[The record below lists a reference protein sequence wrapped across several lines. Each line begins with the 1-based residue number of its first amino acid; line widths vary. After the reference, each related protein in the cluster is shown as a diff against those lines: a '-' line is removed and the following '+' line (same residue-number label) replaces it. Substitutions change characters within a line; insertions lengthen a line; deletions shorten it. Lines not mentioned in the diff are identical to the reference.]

1 MKDAKDY
8 RGFDFLFLTGKFNVN
23 NGAFRVVETD
33 LVELR
38 LESKYKLSQVWNIG
52 KIVQFEMTHYA
63 KSPHFVQK
71 IDKKLKI

>member
-1 MKDAKDY
+1 MKDAKDF
-8 RGFDFLFLTGKFNVN
+8 RGFDFLFLTGKLNT
-23 NGAFRVVETD
+23 GVETD
-33 LVELR
+33 LVKLR

-71 IDKKLKI
+71 IDKIENLKN

>member
-23 NGAFRVVETD
+23 NGAFRVETD

-38 LESKYKLSQVWNIG
+38 LESKYKLSQDCNIG
-52 KIVQFEMTHYA
+52 KI
-63 KSPHFVQK
+63 
-71 IDKKLKI
+71 DKN

>member
-38 LESKYKLSQVWNIG
+38 LESKYKLSQDCNIG
-52 KIVQFEMTHYA
+52 KIDKNWQ
-63 KSPHFVQK
+63 
-71 IDKKLKI
+71 IDKNDRSDKNH